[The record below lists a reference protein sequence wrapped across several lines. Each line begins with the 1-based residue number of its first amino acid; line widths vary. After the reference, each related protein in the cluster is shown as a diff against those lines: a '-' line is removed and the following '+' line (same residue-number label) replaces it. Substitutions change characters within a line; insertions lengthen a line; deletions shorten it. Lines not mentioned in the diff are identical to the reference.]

1 MEKAKELSRK
11 FEAYSILLNSFTDE
25 ILEAPDLTMELD
37 TVEKFSNI
45 LKTLQNVVDNIPLC

>member
-1 MEKAKELSRK
+1 MEKAKELLRK